1 MVTPDGMIANLY
13 GPVEG
18 KRHDSGMLAESGLL
32 QQLTQHSHSPT
43 GQPLCIY
50 GDPAYPLRVHLQAP
64 FKGARLTDNEE
75 DYNKSMSKVRVSVE
89 WVFGDTI
96 NYFAFMDFKKNL
108 KIGLSSVGK
117 IYITCAL
124 LHNARTCLYHNSTTD
139 FFGIDP
145 PSIDNYFQ

>member
-18 KRHDSGMLAESGLL
+18 KRHDSGMLAEPGLL
-32 QQLTQHSHSPT
+32 QQLTQHCHSPT

-50 GDPAYPLRVHLQAP
+50 GDLAYPLRINVQAP
-64 FKGARLTDNEE
+64 FKGARLTDNEK

-89 WVFGDTI
+89 WVFGEVI
-96 NYFAFMDFKKNL
+96 NYFALMDFKKNL

-117 IYITCAL
+117 MYITCAL
-124 LHNARTCLYHNSTTD
+124 LHNSRTCLYHN
-139 FFGIDP
+139 
-145 PSIDNYFQ
+145 